1 MVTSAELKTVFYI
14 LRVFVASFCY
24 SCETILLIS
33 FSGDQSNLFCRPLD
47 LNGIKCSKMISWFIF
62 MWICQMIYINVNW
75 WRWWRSRRFILFYFI
90 SCCYLFDLVLK
101 IFRFVSTFSTLN
113 YFILRPTTTLV
124 FVGILIWFCVRTV
137 EVFENQ
143 DRPLGNQF
151 NDLKLKTKQIWF
163 IAIETYILFF
173 QNSIQMTLHHAQNK
187 MSDARICC
195 HKWSSCEQV

>member
-1 MVTSAELKTVFYI
+1 MYLS
-14 LRVFVASFCY
+14 RVFVIVVKPF
-24 SCETILLIS
+24 LLIL
-33 FSGDQSNLFCRPLD
+33 FSGDQSNHFCRPLD

-75 WRWWRSRRFILFYFI
+75 WRWWRSRPFVLFYFI

-113 YFILRPTTTLV
+113 YFILRATTTLV
-124 FVGILIWFCVRTV
+124 FFGILIWFCVPTV

-151 NDLKLKTKQIWF
+151 NDLKIKTKQIWF
-163 IAIETYILFF
+163 IAIETYILYF
-173 QNSIQMTLHHAQNK
+173 
-187 MSDARICC
+187 
-195 HKWSSCEQV
+195 